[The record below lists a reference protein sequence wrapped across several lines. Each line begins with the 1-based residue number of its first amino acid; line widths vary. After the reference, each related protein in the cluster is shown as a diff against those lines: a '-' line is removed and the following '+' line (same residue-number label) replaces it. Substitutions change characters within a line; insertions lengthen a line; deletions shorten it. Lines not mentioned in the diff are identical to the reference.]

1 MARSDVRERQDT
13 LQTAQRARLSPADL
27 RAQIAFV
34 RAQHRE
40 VGKRIIQARRVLVR
54 EVVDVFGVQRRKGWE
69 IAGIE
74 LPAPENFRCAFPPLF
89 HGQHTADRTV
99 HPSMSINAAFMH
111 TIHLLALLT
120 RYLSIEVPFEPTPQA
135 PLELVH
141 VGRPAMKANVP
152 FLSTSKWREKHVLWM
167 SSTASLAGQLK
178 KTSNSAARQAAV
190 AGILAKSYKKHRA
203 SLTAFAL
210 LAHSVAYL
218 AYTQG
223 VPGIGLRD
231 DGSRGDSEDED
242 ENMGGG
248 GGGAGA
254 GGAGGQMT
262 AASGVLLQPT
272 AVLELISLLAE
283 SPTLGCRAHAPG
295 TSDVLRHMGFGLD
308 VKKVVATVL
317 AAEDQRWGVRPGQ
330 EGKEELSEGWD
341 LLDVET

>member
-1 MARSDVRERQDT
+1 
-13 LQTAQRARLSPADL
+13 
-27 RAQIAFV
+27 
-34 RAQHRE
+34 
-40 VGKRIIQARRVLVR
+40 
-54 EVVDVFGVQRRKGWE
+54 
-69 IAGIE
+69 
-74 LPAPENFRCAFPPLF
+74 
-89 HGQHTADRTV
+89 
-99 HPSMSINAAFMH
+99 MSINAAFMH

-262 AASGVLLQPT
+262 AASGVLVQPT